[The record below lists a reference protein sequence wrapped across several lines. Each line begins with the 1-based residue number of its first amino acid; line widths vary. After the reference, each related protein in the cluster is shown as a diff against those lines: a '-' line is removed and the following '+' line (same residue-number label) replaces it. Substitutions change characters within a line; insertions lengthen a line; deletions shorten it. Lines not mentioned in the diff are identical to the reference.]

1 MDAKVKVIM
10 YNQAQATPEIT
21 PEILAMMKRTQVTFE
36 EEANELSG
44 LMDEEWRYRLQVI
57 AVARKML
64 RLKHDT
70 EAVELAIE
78 LMKEAIVAAEEAQ
91 EADAAAEKID
101 VQSAVTD

>member
-1 MDAKVKVIM
+1 MDPKVKVVM
-10 YNQAQATPEIT
+10 YKEGQATPEIT
-21 PEILAMMKRTQVTFE
+21 PEILALMRRTQVTFE

-44 LMDEEWRYRLQVI
+44 LMDEEWRYRIQVI

-78 LMKEAIVAAEEAQ
+78 LMKETIVAAEGAQ
-91 EADAAAEKID
+91 QAGDA
-101 VQSAVTD
+101 